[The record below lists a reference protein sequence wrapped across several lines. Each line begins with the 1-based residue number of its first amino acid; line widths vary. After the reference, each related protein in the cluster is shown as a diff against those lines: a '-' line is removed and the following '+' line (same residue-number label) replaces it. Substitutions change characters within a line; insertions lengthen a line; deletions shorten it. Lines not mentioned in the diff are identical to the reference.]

1 MKKILILTLDWLTD
15 RFNDYN
21 SDFKKNGGI

>member
-1 MKKILILTLDWLTD
+1 MKQIAVAFLNWILR